1 MTEAGIPAWRAHQE
15 TNMNSLT
22 FDSPIGLLTLIGT
35 GEALTSICFDTPG
48 YPFNPSP
55 LLLKALSELREY
67 FAGERREFDIPLAPE
82 GTEFQQKVWKA
93 LEEIPYGETRSYGEI
108 AQEVGSP
115 RAARAVGLANNKNPI
130 PIMLHARDL
139 DAGDSRAG
147 KRRQEDSAQR
157 VTKRCAV
164 AALERLDYILAV

>member
-1 MTEAGIPAWRAHQE
+1 
-15 TNMNSLT
+15 MNSLT

-108 AQEVGSP
+108 AQAVGSP

-130 PIMLHARDL
+130 PIMIPCHRVIGADGAMTGY
-139 DAGDSRAG
+139 AGG
-147 KRRQEDSAQR
+147 VENKQFLLKLEKKHKKR
-157 VTKRCAV
+157 K
-164 AALERLDYILAV
+164 

>member
-1 MTEAGIPAWRAHQE
+1 
-15 TNMNSLT
+15 MNSLT

-130 PIMLHARDL
+130 PIMIPCHRVIGADGSMTGY
-139 DAGDSRAG
+139 AGG
-147 KRRQEDSAQR
+147 VENKQFLLKLEKKHKKR
-157 VTKRCAV
+157 K
-164 AALERLDYILAV
+164 